1 MNPYEPIEK
10 GIAEAP
16 TLMESLRVLEHLLS
30 GGYSVWTDGSLYE
43 IRQLVAEVRGLRIE
57 VFAKE
62 HPPPHFHLRGGDID
76 AIFSIADC
84 QFLEGRIGGR
94 ERRLVEWWYQRS
106 RPRLVDAWNSTRP
119 SDCPVGPISE

>member
-1 MNPYEPIEK
+1 MNPYELIEK
-10 GIAEAP
+10 GIAEAS
-16 TLMESLRVLEHLLS
+16 SLKDSLNVLEHLLS

-43 IRQLVAEVRGLRIE
+43 VRQLVEEVRGLRIE

-62 HPPPHFHLRGGDID
+62 HPPPHFHISGGNID
-76 AIFSIADC
+76 AVFSIADC

-106 RPRLVDAWNSTRP
+106 RLRLIEAWNSTRP
-119 SDCPVGPISE
+119 SDCPVGPILD